1 MQYKMA
7 QNVQQHVADVAAAV
21 STVSVAT
28 YTLTDFLEQTAL
40 VVAIISGSLAIAWH
54 IFQFVRAYRQSRDT
68 GTKE

>member
-1 MQYKMA
+1 MQIKMA
-7 QNVQQHVADVAAAV
+7 QNIQQHVADAAAAV

-54 IFQFVRAYRQSRDT
+54 IYQFVKAYRQ
-68 GTKE
+68 GKQE